1 MAVARDAGVFARK
14 DTQTLVAETGEE
26 GHQLKKA
33 VGALDLTAIGIGAI
47 IGTGIFVVI
56 GAGVAE
62 AGPAVILG
70 FVLAGVTCL
79 FSALSYAELASSIP
93 VSGSAYT
100 YAYATLGELVA
111 WIIGWDLI
119 LEYGVAV
126 SAVAVGWGGNFNAFL
141 DATFGFE
148 LPASIS
154 QPPGEGGTFN
164 IPAVAIVLGV
174 TWLLCVGVRESAKAN
189 NVMVVVK
196 LGVLALFIAIG
207 ATAIT
212 SDNYTPFAPEG
223 FGGVV
228 TAASLIFF
236 AYIGFDAVS
245 TGSEEARDP
254 KRDLP
259 LAICGSLIIATVVYI
274 LTSIVAVGLVPA
286 ELLADSEAP
295 LADAMNEG
303 AGISWAASMIAFG
316 AVVAITS
323 VILTILYG
331 QTRIMFAMSR
341 DGLVPQRLADVNPRT
356 GTPVRLTL
364 GFGILIAILA
374 GLVPLT
380 EIVELINIGTLF
392 AFVLVNIGVII
403 LRRTRPDMER
413 PFRVPFVPVFP
424 IIGIGL
430 CLYLMVDLPGT
441 TWVRFVGWMVLGLA
455 IYAAYGYRHSRLR
468 GAPGPLR

>member
-1 MAVARDAGVFARK
+1 VAVA
-14 DTQTLVAETGEE
+14 
-26 GHQLKKA
+26 
-33 VGALDLTAIGIGAI
+33 
-47 IGTGIFVVI
+47 
-56 GAGVAE
+56 
-62 AGPAVILG
+62 
-70 FVLAGVTCL
+70 
-79 FSALSYAELASSIP
+79 
-93 VSGSAYT
+93 
-100 YAYATLGELVA
+100 
-111 WIIGWDLI
+111 
-119 LEYGVAV
+119 
-126 SAVAVGWGGNFNAFL
+126 AVAVGWGGNFNAFL

-148 LPASIS
+148 LPDSIS

-164 IPAVAIVLGV
+164 IPAVAIVMGV
-174 TWLLCVGVRESAKAN
+174 TWLLCVGVRESARAN

-196 LGVLALFIAIG
+196 LAVLVLFIAIG
-207 ATAIT
+207 ATAIS

-228 TAASLIFF
+228 SAASLIFF

-245 TGSEEARDP
+245 TGSEEARNP

-259 LAICGSLIIATVVYI
+259 LAICGSLVIATVVYI

-286 ELLADSEAP
+286 DLLGASEAP

-341 DGLVPQRLADVNPRT
+341 DGLVPQGLADVNPRT

-364 GFGILIAILA
+364 GFGVFIAILA

-413 PFRVPFVPVFP
+413 PFRVPLVPVFP

-441 TWVRFVGWMVLGLA
+441 TWVRFVGWMSLGLL
-455 IYAAYGYRHSRLR
+455 IYAAYGYRNSRLR
-468 GAPGPLR
+468 GAFEALR